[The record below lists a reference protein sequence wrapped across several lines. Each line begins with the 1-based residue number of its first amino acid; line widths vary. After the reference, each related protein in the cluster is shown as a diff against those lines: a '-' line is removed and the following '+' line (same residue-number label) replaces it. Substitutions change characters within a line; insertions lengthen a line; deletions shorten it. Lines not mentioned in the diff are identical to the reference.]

1 MGNAHFLRQKKEEIC
16 EDSGYCRD
24 KWTIYVIIYIYIYW
38 LVVLTILKN
47 IKVNGK
53 DDIPYSM
60 ENKRCLKPP
69 TSIISIY
76 IYIYHHI
83 YIYIYS
89 NENWKGK
96 TTWFGFGTWESER
109 IPRNP
114 CRVFEMFPMKITI
127 CWVFGIPHFRSF
139 QMCPL
144 EKEVQ
149 FSLSTQV

>member
-1 MGNAHFLRQKKEEIC
+1 MWFSIVMLVYQMVLVSWNQARNFFDGFRI
-16 EDSGYCRD
+16 
-24 KWTIYVIIYIYIYW
+24 W

-60 ENKRCLKPP
+60 ENRRCLKPP

-76 IYIYHHI
+76 IYII
-83 YIYIYS
+83 IYIYS

-149 FSLSTQV
+149 FSLSTQA